1 MKTQNS
7 GITAKGDHFTAR
19 MKKSESFD
27 HYGRV
32 TEVIQL
38 SYNDKENTR
47 DVVLFKCHWYDQDR
61 NMGRAPRNDG
71 NFISINTTAQW
82 YKNEP
87 YILVP
92 QASKVMFLDDRTNPN
107 WKYVQKFQPR
117 NIYDVDENKPPLE
130 EVAHQDDFCGS
141 GETEDDDEILM
152 DTCDH
157 AHDGEVDFTVEVSI
171 IDKEIKKLNLPN
183 ESPDTYDE
191 HEEDDDPICSEY
203 MNDIGTRN
211 ESDDDDD

>member
-1 MKTQNS
+1 MRKDKPNDASDELYVLSRGLDNRVTTASSYISNGIHYSTYEREKHLKTQNS
-7 GITAKGDHFTAR
+7 GITAKGDHFTTR

-47 DVVLFKCHWYDQDR
+47 DVVLFKWHWYDQDR

-92 QASKVMFLDDRTNPN
+92 QASKVMFLDDRSSLGR
-107 WKYVQKFQPR
+107 KYVQKFQPR
-117 NIYDVDENKPPLE
+117 NIYDVDENKLPRK

-141 GETEDDDEILM
+141 GETEADEKILM
-152 DTCDH
+152 DIGDH
-157 AHDGEVDFTVEVSI
+157 AHDG
-171 IDKEIKKLNLPN
+171 
-183 ESPDTYDE
+183 
-191 HEEDDDPICSEY
+191 
-203 MNDIGTRN
+203 
-211 ESDDDDD
+211 